1 MAVGSIVFA
10 GLTLLM
16 VVSFMTVRRRN
27 RRYQENEEEK

>member
-1 MAVGSIVFA
+1 VAVGSIVFA